1 MSIKK
6 LNLLLK
12 DKIIK
17 NQFKRLAT
25 LKNSNQKN
33 ENNIWYVNIM
43 KKEEIVKKTKKKQ
56 PTLKTFSN
64 KINNNQKKK
73 DKIWNEKIW

>member
-1 MSIKK
+1 MP
-6 LNLLLK
+6 
-12 DKIIK
+12 
-17 NQFKRLAT
+17 R

-56 PTLKTFSN
+56 PILKTFSN
-64 KINNNQKKK
+64 KINNNQNKK

>member
-1 MSIKK
+1 
-6 LNLLLK
+6 
-12 DKIIK
+12 
-17 NQFKRLAT
+17 
-25 LKNSNQKN
+25 
-33 ENNIWYVNIM
+33 M

-73 DKIWNEKIW
+73 DKI